1 MKRCIGF
8 RHMALVMSVFVG
20 LQACGDDSLGP
31 SGDAQ
36 QETCGEDEVVNPIH
50 GECQAAHDHNMAQNR
65 DDHGASNGMMDG
77 NSAPAP
83 SNMRPGNQAPNSSP
97 VGQNTDPGNNAMVV
111 APSGPVDPSCVD
123 GQYAEALPNATVD
136 LSAEEMLYSPTNT
149 RQFVYDV
156 LQKRYPFGRF
166 LAERAPTTHFDC
178 VDAFIHNPGSASGV
192 LDSLSTVVH
201 ECGHIYDLDRG
212 GFEGAHYAIT
222 ETLSFTCQG
231 GDTTERFGNTFARSR
246 IRDDQFSIKR
256 PYCESGQ
263 GCDFYSGTYLDG
275 DPDDSNFDSGDQG
288 YNSVL
293 EEATQYVN
301 SLAIGYAFQDYYAGG
316 TSERDGILTFLW
328 YIGRYL
334 HMARTQY
341 PSAYEAIVSDSCWR
355 QATLTVWG
363 RAWLYLDA
371 TKDIPQLGIDDDE
384 IEALVMDPIIL
395 NEIQL
400 LRDREGCGG

>member
-1 MKRCIGF
+1 MKRGNGIE
-8 RHMALVMSVFVG
+8 RAAIAVLIVVG
-20 LQACGDDSLGP
+20 LQACGDDAVEQTDNS
-31 SGDAQ
+31 Q
-36 QETCGEDEVVNPIH
+36 QDTCSPGEVLNPVS
-50 GECQAAHDHNMAQNR
+50 GECQATDANNTDQNR
-65 DDHGASNGMMDG
+65 EG
-77 NSAPAP
+77 NSAPNSMVDVNNEPDP
-83 SNMRPGNQAPNSSP
+83 SNTNPGNQDPNNAS
-97 VGQNTDPGNNAMVV
+97 VGENADPGNNAMVV
-111 APSGPVDPSCVD
+111 VPSGPVDPTCVD
-123 GQYAEALPNATVD
+123 GQYTEALPNHEVD

-156 LQKRYPFGRF
+156 LQKRYPFGRL

-178 VDAFIHNPGSASGV
+178 VDAFISNPGSASGV

-201 ECGHIYDLDRG
+201 ECGHIYDLDKG

-222 ETLSFTCQG
+222 ETLSFTCQN
-231 GDTTERFGNTFARSR
+231 GDTTERFGKTFARSR
-246 IRDDQFSIKR
+246 IRDDQFSVAR

-341 PSAYEAIVSDSCWR
+341 PSAYEAIAGDPCWR

-363 RAWLYLDA
+363 RAWLYLEA
-371 TKDIPQLGIDDDE
+371 TEDIPQLGIDDDE
-384 IEALVMDPIIL
+384 IEALVMDPTIL